1 MSDRYDFA
9 IVGAGILG
17 LASARELLIRRPDRT
32 VVVLDAATEV
42 GAEQS
47 GHNSGVIHAGVYYRP
62 GSLKARLCVDGAA
75 RMYDYCGAHGIA
87 ARQVGKLII
96 ATEPREL
103 PALEEIERRAREN
116 GVPGIRRIPA
126 EEIQEIEPNARGLA
140 ALHSPATGIVDFRAV
155 CRQLARDVVQA
166 GGVVRLGW
174 RVGEVS
180 EGTLGVRLAG
190 PSGATVDAAT
200 AVFCAGLQADRLAV
214 AAGGPPDPRIVP
226 FRGAYLRLRPERRNL
241 VQGLIYPVPDP
252 ALPFLGIHLTP
263 TVRGEVLVGPTA
275 LMVAAR
281 DAYRLTRFSPRD
293 LAQTI
298 SWPGTWRVM
307 ARWWRTGLDELG
319 LAASRQAFA
328 ARAARYVPALT
339 GADLVPAFAGI
350 RAQSVSRSGQLID
363 DFVLSPTA
371 RTLHVRNAPSPAAT
385 SSLALAVEIV
395 DRIER
400 QLQ

>member
-1 MSDRYDFA
+1 VSDRYDFA
-9 IVGAGILG
+9 VVGG
-17 LASARELLIRRPDRT
+17 LACARELLIRHPDRK
-32 VVVLDAATEV
+32 VVVLEAATEV
-42 GAEQS
+42 GAGQS

-62 GSLKARLCVDGAA
+62 GSLKARLCVDGAT

-96 ATEPREL
+96 ATEQREL
-103 PALEEIERRAREN
+103 PALDEIERRAREN

-126 EEIQEIEPNARGLA
+126 EEIPELERNARGLA
-140 ALHSPATGIVDFRAV
+140 ALHSPSTGIVDFREV
-155 CRQLARDVVQA
+155 CRQLARDVVAA
-166 GGVVRLGW
+166 GGAVRLGW
-174 RVGEVS
+174 RVGGIS
-180 EGTLGVRLAG
+180 EDRRGVRLAG
-190 PSGATVDAAT
+190 PSGDDIEASA

-214 AAGGPPDPRIVP
+214 AGGGSPDPRIVP
-226 FRGAYLRLRPERRNL
+226 FRGAYLRLRPERRDL

-263 TVRGEVLVGPTA
+263 TISGEVLVGPTA
-275 LMVAAR
+275 LIAPAR
-281 DAYRLTRFSPRD
+281 DAYRLASFSPRD

-307 ARWWRTGLDELG
+307 ARWWRTGLDELR

-328 ARAARYVPALT
+328 ARAARYVPNLT
-339 GADLVPAFAGI
+339 VDDLVPAFAGV
-350 RAQSVSRSGQLID
+350 RAQSVSRSGQLVD
-363 DFVLSPTA
+363 DFLLSPSA